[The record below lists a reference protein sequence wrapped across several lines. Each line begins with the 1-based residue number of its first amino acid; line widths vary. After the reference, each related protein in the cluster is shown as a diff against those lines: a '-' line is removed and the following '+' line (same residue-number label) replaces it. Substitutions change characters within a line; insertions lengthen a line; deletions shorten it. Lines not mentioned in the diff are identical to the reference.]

1 MVMNEQRKAER
12 LKELNEITISLIS
25 KGKNLPQEK
34 ISYNYSE
41 DISATGTKIRGN
53 ILLPVDT
60 LLQID
65 FRLKTLK
72 KQITAVGKIKWIK
85 VIIEDKYYEAGVE
98 FVNTTDEAI
107 QIIENYV
114 SWKQTSRRLNPFWI
128 FTKFNELE
136 PK

>member
-1 MVMNEQRKAER
+1 MNEQRKAER
-12 LKELNEITISLIS
+12 LRELNEITISLIS
-25 KGKNLPQEK
+25 KGKNIPQEK

>member
-1 MVMNEQRKAER
+1 MNEQRKAER

-25 KGKNLPQEK
+25 KGKNIPQEK

-41 DISATGTKIRGN
+41 DISATGAKIRGN

>member
-1 MVMNEQRKAER
+1 MNEQRKAER
-12 LKELNEITISLIS
+12 LKELNEITISVIS
-25 KGKNLPQEK
+25 SKTNVVREK

-41 DISATGTKIRGN
+41 DISATGAKIRGN

-60 LLQID
+60 VLQID

-98 FVNTTDEAI
+98 FVNTTKEAI
-107 QIIENYV
+107 QKIENYI
-114 SWKQTSRRLNPFWI
+114 SWRQNSKTLNPFWI
-128 FTKFNELE
+128 FTKFNEPE
-136 PK
+136 TK

>member
-1 MVMNEQRKAER
+1 MNEQRKAER
-12 LKELNEITISLIS
+12 LKELNEITISVIS
-25 KGKNLPQEK
+25 SKTNVVKEK

-41 DISATGTKIRGN
+41 DISATGAKIRGN

-60 LLQID
+60 VLQID

-98 FVNTTDEAI
+98 FVNTTKEAI
-107 QIIENYV
+107 QKIENYI
-114 SWKQTSRRLNPFWI
+114 SWRQNSKTLNPFWI
-128 FTKFNELE
+128 FTKFNEPE